1 MESRFDVDFFM
12 LFIGVEE
19 IESDKF
25 WSADLAF
32 KEIVLIDGII
42 KKFIH
47 KLLLMHIFILLNR
60 LQLFLLLMHKHN
72 FIILILKIP
81 LCIRLMR

>member
-25 WSADLAF
+25 GSADLAF
-32 KEIVLIDGII
+32 KEVVLIDGII
-42 KKFIH
+42 EKFIH

-60 LQLFLLLMHKHN
+60 L
-72 FIILILKIP
+72 
-81 LCIRLMR
+81 